1 MYSFEITSLNNYTV
15 CAMLAHVMLQCDIIE
30 FNSVSIPDLIQR
42 GMRSLV
48 GGRLYSIPNSIY
60 AVVTDVFED
69 IHAEGLT
76 AGVQLMLCPNGLST
90 KDYKTV
96 LTAIREDLRSKG
108 VAWLITSRRVS
119 PYKYLYEYKRV

>member
-1 MYSFEITSLNNYTV
+1 
-15 CAMLAHVMLQCDIIE
+15 MLAHVMLQCDMVE
-30 FNSVSIPDLIQR
+30 FNTVSIPNLIQR

-60 AVVTDVFED
+60 AVVTDAFED

-76 AGVQLMLCPNGLST
+76 AGVQLMLCPNGLNV
-90 KDYKTV
+90 KDYKAV
-96 LTAIREDLRSKG
+96 LTAIREDLRNNR
-108 VAWLITSRRVS
+108 VTWLITSRRVS